1 MAISA
6 DKLVDGRIK
15 HLEMLQAIIAR
26 MAGQGASLKSYCITL
41 VTAICGLALS
51 LKTPTL
57 ALLSFL
63 PVLILWLLDAQY
75 LRLERRFRA
84 LFDQVRTESW
94 ETEPTFAIAP
104 RDTPPQRYWHSFFS
118 WSLASFYIAAAVV
131 ALAVTVAIMRLT

>member
-1 MAISA
+1 MAIST

-26 MAGQGASLKSYCITL
+26 MAGQGASLKNYCITL

-63 PVLILWLLDAQY
+63 PILVLWLLDAQY

-94 ETEPTFAIAP
+94 ETQPTFKTAP
-104 RDTPPQRYWHSFFS
+104 RDTPPQGYWHSFGS
-118 WSLASFYIAAAVV
+118 WSLSSFYVAAALI
-131 ALAVTVAIMRLT
+131 ALAVTAAILRLT

>member
-26 MAGQGASLKSYCITL
+26 MAGQGASLKNYCITL

-63 PVLILWLLDAQY
+63 PILVLWLLDAQY

-94 ETEPTFAIAP
+94 ETEPTFA
-104 RDTPPQRYWHSFFS
+104 
-118 WSLASFYIAAAVV
+118 
-131 ALAVTVAIMRLT
+131 